1 MIDQPCPLCG
11 KEMYYDGYQSLYECH
26 NEMCLLTGHEL
37 FEEYREQ
44 LIAQISRI
52 KQEAKQEVFDDVE
65 EISTSYYSGYL
76 KGCRRYFISKFEEIK
91 KKHGVE

>member
-1 MIDQPCPLCG
+1 MSEPLTKICDCADG
-11 KEMYYDGYQSLYECH
+11 TMCIEKHVSGIMWHNKESLD
-26 NEMCLLTGHEL
+26 LL
-37 FEEYREQ
+37 
-44 LIAQISRI
+44 ACQISKI